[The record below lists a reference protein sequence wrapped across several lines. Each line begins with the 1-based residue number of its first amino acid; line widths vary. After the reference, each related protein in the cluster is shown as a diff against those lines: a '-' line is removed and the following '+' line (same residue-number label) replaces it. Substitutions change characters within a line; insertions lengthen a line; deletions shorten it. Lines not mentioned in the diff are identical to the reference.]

1 MLKRM
6 CVNDRE
12 RVCSVFWAQATRKC
26 AYIYMCV
33 FLALPFSGRF
43 RLGCVC
49 LCVCKVCVCMC
60 GWLVVV
66 HLGGPALLFEDAFF
80 WTYVHDSKFCVDLL
94 FEIVFLEFG

>member
-1 MLKRM
+1 MTESACVQCSGRKRL
-6 CVNDRE
+6 E
-12 RVCSVFWAQATRKC
+12 SVHT
-26 AYIYMCV
+26 YMCV